1 MMQETTAIFLA
12 SKQMPSKALVLVL
25 LLFGWSF
32 TNGQTKT
39 PANKSQRTKATLQ
52 MQSKSTVDSTIRQ
65 GTKTTQTLKQQ
76 AVQQTNKTKAD
87 VKEIYKTV
95 FVARDTGLLQ
105 EQILKSSNDLKK
117 EAKQLKSAVKD
128 LAPGNVKDAVQKRK
142 GEVTRAAKELDDT
155 KNKMKSS
162 VQSADPKNLQQNGK
176 QNVLRTKTELQG
188 QKDGLKNEIK
198 KPLDF
203 SLNVD
208 NNGTQSQ
215 SQTKENWEQR
225 LQSIKNEP
233 GKIGNQFKPAPPGLQ
248 PLNST
253 GGADLL
259 DGVKSI
265 PNGYNLQ
272 NGKINEKSLLNES
285 KGVERLRTATE
296 RVVGTNVGTL
306 GSFSDFGNAKTVLSQ
321 KQLAKLRD
329 SLGLKKFDSIY
340 NKASLLAGKK
350 EVGKEDLLKAIN
362 NPLVDKAKMNPGEL
376 NESKVTD
383 AGKQEAEKEA
393 KNLDLNSVKLPQWE
407 LEKMS
412 PLSGNVIDSKYVKL
426 VDSMKNINLGRQD
439 LSLLERKID
448 QQYSQVIFKDKPK
461 FWDKAYFDGVVGIL
475 GSENGNILQ
484 LSPNL
489 GYHIFPTFSIGVGPI
504 ISIQQQTKNINTNFG
519 VRSFAKVE
527 VWKQRGYF
535 QIEHQINP
543 GQLDYKNIQLAQG
556 SFLAGGGIVKNIFN
570 NIAINFSILY
580 RVHSTPEIA
589 GSSNWVFRFGVSTVN
604 STNVKAKN

>member
-1 MMQETTAIFLA
+1 MIKPVTIKFISIKVLGQAVLLLLLLFAGADVKGQQT
-12 SKQMPSKALVLVL
+12 KVPSKAKLKKEV
-25 LLFGWSF
+25 
-32 TNGQTKT
+32 N
-39 PANKSQRTKATLQ
+39 
-52 MQSKSTVDSTIRQ
+52 SKVDSVLQQRR
-65 GTKTTQTLKQQ
+65 KTSQAVKQQ

-95 FVARDTGLLQ
+95 FVPRDTGLLQ
-105 EQILKSSNDLKK
+105 EQIIKSSNDLKK

-142 GEVTRAAKELDDT
+142 GEVTGAAKELDDT
-155 KNKMKSS
+155 KIKMKSS
-162 VQSADPKNLQQNGK
+162 VQSVDPKNLQQNGK
-176 QNVLRTKTELQG
+176 QNVSRTKTELQG

-198 KPLDF
+198 KPVDF

-208 NNGTQSQ
+208 NNGAQSQ
-215 SQTKENWEQR
+215 SQTKENWEER

-248 PLNST
+248 SVNST
-253 GGADLL
+253 GGAELL
-259 DGVKSI
+259 DGGKSI
-265 PNGYNLQ
+265 PNGYNAQ
-272 NGKINEKSLLNES
+272 NGNINEKSLLNES
-285 KGVERLRTATE
+285 KAVERLRTTTE

-306 GSFSDFGNAKTVLSQ
+306 GSFSDFGNVKTVLSQ

-340 NKASLLAGKK
+340 NNASLLAGKK

-362 NPLVDKAKMNPGEL
+362 NPLVDKAKMNPTEL
-376 NESKVTD
+376 NDSKLRD

-393 KNLDLNSVKLPQWE
+393 KNLDLGTVKLPQWE

-461 FWDKAYFDGVVGIL
+461 FWDKAYFDGVL
-475 GSENGNILQ
+475 GVAGGENGSIVQ
-484 LSPNL
+484 FSPNL
-489 GYHIFPTFSIGVGPI
+489 GYHITPRFSLGVGPI
-504 ISIQQQTKNINTNFG
+504 VSIQQQSKNINTNFG

-527 VWKQRGYF
+527 VWRQRGYF

-543 GQLDYKNIQLAQG
+543 GQLDYKNIQVAQG
-556 SFLAGGGIVKNIFN
+556 SLLAGGGIVKKIFN
-570 NIAINFSILY
+570 NIAINLSILY